1 MQSTPQPI
9 PNAYWV
15 LPGKLL
21 AGGYPGALQESET
34 RRRLR
39 WLLEQGITL
48 SFDLTAPGET
58 ISKPYARLLQEE
70 ADALKKTVNYCHI
83 PIFDMS
89 TPSREEMVDLLDA
102 LDAAL
107 EVGQTVYLHCHGG
120 LGRTGTVV
128 GCFLVRHG
136 RSGEDA
142 LAEIARLQE
151 HLPSG
156 RAHSPETDE
165 QREMILN
172 WKE

>member
-1 MQSTPQPI
+1 MNSNEMTI

-21 AGGYPGALQESET
+21 AGGYPGALQESEA

-48 SFDLTAPGET
+48 SFDLTGIGET
-58 ISKPYARLLQEE
+58 LGAPYERWLQEE
-70 ADALKKTVNYCHI
+70 ADALGRTMNYCHI
-83 PIFDMS
+83 PIEDMG
-89 TPSREEMVDLLDA
+89 TPSHEEMIDLLDA

-128 GCFLVRHG
+128 GCYLVRHG
-136 RSGEDA
+136 RRGEEA
-142 LAEIARLQE
+142 LTEIARLRGN
-151 HLPSG
+151 LPSG
-156 RAHSPETDE
+156 RARSPETGE
-165 QREMILN
+165 QREMVLN